1 MFGSAMRK
9 LFAANGLITPKGP
22 NHWKKFLEETPEVPI
37 EKEWPQA
44 PLEMPESWGVRPAD
58 KAMKF
63 EDLER
68 PPPE

>member
-1 MFGSAMRK
+1 
-9 LFAANGLITPKGP
+9 TPKGP
-22 NHWKKFLEETPEVPI
+22 NHWKKFLEETPEVPL